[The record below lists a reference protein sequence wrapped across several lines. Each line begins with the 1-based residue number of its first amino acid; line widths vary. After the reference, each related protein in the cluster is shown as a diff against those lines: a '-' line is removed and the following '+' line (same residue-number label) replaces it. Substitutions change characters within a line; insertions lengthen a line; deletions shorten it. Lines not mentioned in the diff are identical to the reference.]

1 MLLVTE
7 SSMVELRVVAY
18 GDYDHD
24 GWEDVMVQVSHQA
37 RGGTMSYSFNALLT
51 RTPSDDRLR
60 RIEW

>member
-1 MLLVTE
+1 
-7 SSMVELRVVAY
+7 MVELRVVAY